1 MYRKW
6 KGLSV
11 LGMAAL
17 IGCLMPNGT
26 MLAAEENTGNVQE
39 AGADS
44 VSGNTVLN
52 ADVNADDGISLL
64 AEPENE
70 PESEPVTRDG
80 PESAAVPVIDIRW
93 QGQSQIYSLG
103 GTVEYKY
110 VKSFNQSFDCSANQ
124 DGQAGSLSYCLDKVT
139 DMEAEAKKEEDMG
152 DLTWSGEQA
161 SPVNVIL
168 LNEGSYVL
176 YVKAVGA
183 GQTTYARSGGIVVD
197 TKAPVVKGVEEGKS
211 YPEGTV
217 FQIEDD
223 YLESVTINEKPV
235 AISSDGNYQVAANG
249 TSCVI
254 KAKDK
259 AGNDMTCSITVS
271 GRDPGQEGNI
281 ISQTGRYALKAGDEY
296 KLAEGSW
303 KVYGDSTV
311 YRGGSTFYVKAAGE
325 YMFMKE

>member
-17 IGCLMPNGT
+17 IGCLMPKGT
-26 MLAAEENTGNVQE
+26 MLAAEEITENVQE
-39 AGADS
+39 TGADS

-64 AEPENE
+64 AGTESNPAAREADAPEN
-70 PESEPVTRDG
+70 V
-80 PESAAVPVIDIRW
+80 AAPVIDIKW
-93 QGQSQIYSLG
+93 QGQSQTNNLG
-103 GTVEYKY
+103 GVVEYQY
-110 VKSFNQSFDCSANQ
+110 INNLNQSFDCTAAQ
-124 DGQAGSLSYCLDKVT
+124 DGQAVLVSYCLDKVT
-139 DMEAEAKKEEDMG
+139 DTAAEAKKEEDMG
-152 DLTWSGEQA
+152 SLTWSGEQA

-183 GQTTYARSGGIVVD
+183 DGQATYARSGGIVAD
-197 TKAPVVKGVEEGKS
+197 TKAPVVKGIEEGKS

-235 AISSDGNYQVAANG
+235 AISTDGNYEVVANG
-249 TSCVI
+249 TSCVV

-259 AGNDMTCSITVS
+259 AGNGISCSITVS
-271 GRDPGQEGNI
+271 GKDPAADGNM
-281 ISQTGRYALKAGDEY
+281 ISHAGMYSLKAGDAY

-303 KVYGDSTV
+303 KVYGDNTA
-311 YRGGSTFYVKAAGE
+311 YRGGSTFYVKTAGD
-325 YMFMKE
+325 YMFMKD